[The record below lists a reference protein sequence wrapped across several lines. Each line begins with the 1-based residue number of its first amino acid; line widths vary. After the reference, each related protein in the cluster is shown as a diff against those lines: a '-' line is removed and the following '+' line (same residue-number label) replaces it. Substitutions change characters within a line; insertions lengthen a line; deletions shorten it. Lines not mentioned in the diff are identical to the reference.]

1 MSHLDQFSTP
11 FLPLVITGFLVS
23 GMLVGLGGRWLL
35 GRLRR
40 GAVFHPPWC
49 ELSVAAC
56 WALAGWR
63 WAVSGMP
70 AWWLPVPL
78 LLAAFGVCLAAV
90 DLAQRR
96 LPDALTLACYPALG
110 GALAV
115 AAALGPAGRL
125 GTGALVGSA
134 LFGGAHALV
143 HGLSPRSLGQGDVKL
158 SGSLGA
164 VLGALGWPA
173 LILAAALA
181 AVITALL
188 AAVTHSARGVPHGP
202 GMLAATWLVAA
213 VPGASLG
220 R

>member
-63 WAVSGMP
+63 WAVGGMP

-115 AAALGPAGRL
+115 VHWRWVFLVSVPVGII
-125 GTGALVGSA
+125 GTIWSY
-134 LFGGAHALV
+134 
-143 HGLSPRSLGQGDVKL
+143 RSLHETGERNPGRMDWAGNL
-158 SGSLGA
+158 TFLLGLTA
-164 VLGALGWPA
+164 VLY
-173 LILAAALA
+173 
-181 AVITALL
+181 AVGEAI
-188 AAVTHSARGVPHGP
+188 SWAR
-202 GMLAATWLVAA
+202 
-213 VPGASLG
+213 S
-220 R
+220 